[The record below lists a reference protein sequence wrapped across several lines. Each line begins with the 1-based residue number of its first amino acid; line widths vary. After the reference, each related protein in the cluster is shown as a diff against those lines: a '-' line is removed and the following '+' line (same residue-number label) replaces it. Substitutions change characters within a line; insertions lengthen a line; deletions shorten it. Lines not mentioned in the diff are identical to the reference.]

1 MLLKINLSRFQKCC
15 SVVFV
20 MLPFLA
26 IAQDPFADDTN
37 DITPA
42 APIDDYVFI
51 ALAVGVFY
59 AYRFFKTQHI
69 SKSKG

>member
-1 MLLKINLSRFQKCC
+1 MLLKINPSKFQKCC

-59 AYRFFKTQHI
+59 AYRFLKHNI
-69 SKSKG
+69 